1 MNILICLI
9 IVAVVVIGAYKY
21 YVSLDEQKDIF
32 EEDFVSEY
40 DLAYFVQ
47 KTKEYFIETQKR
59 NFEDANLSREE
70 LARKNKRQIDLR
82 NNLQKAKV
90 GDAEAKRYI
99 IGIIKDIIVDENE
112 ESGTNLNKIVNFDN
126 PEKLTGNQMWT
137 IVLYIYAKKYGPKGL
152 DEMFREWRVED
163 NWEPDSTGILRPV
176 FSLEL
181 LQKIYTSI
189 IEGKSKYLEEA
200 DYTLDF
206 NDKLE
211 IVARIIFSTI
221 SLGIIDDLYE
231 QQIDE
236 IDGGVS
242 GVPYGSLAK
251 RFENGDKR
259 ISYAHDS
266 IWVLYHGLN
275 IQLKCITFGS
285 QREFTRVCN
294 NIYKFN
300 PPGALSEKEGR
311 VLATMID
318 GSRIQVF
325 RQGFSS
331 SWNFFLRKFDTV
343 ESHNLADL
351 MEKDRNVYIP
361 VVLMYWAV
369 TGELN
374 SFITGEQGSGK
385 TTTLASVIRFTN
397 PTYNIRVQ
405 EMQFELNLRYTYPDR
420 NIVEIQAT
428 DNISLQDGID
438 ALKKTNGTV
447 TIEGEIAS
455 AIQAS
460 HIIQTAK
467 VGSLYT
473 MSTHHA
479 KTPEDLVGGISD
491 NLLQIG
497 LYKEKNDAVRAVA
510 GVANIDCHM
519 AKIKGKR
526 HMTRISE
533 IVPIETVP
541 YPSERDVID
550 TVGHFIDDNTD
561 DNGIFRDPTQIAI
574 MDDKFNAYR
583 MKTFQDAPEYFK
595 RMTDPELFSVR
606 QLMHWEA
613 DDASGVTGA
622 FVLDN
627 IFSKEKCEEM
637 IAKMPVDLG
646 LSFQEDMEMLQKIQ
660 KLGYDT
666 DFEGKTEWINKELAY

>member
-1 MNILICLI
+1 MNVLICLI
-9 IVAVVVIGAYKY
+9 IIAILVIGAYKY
-21 YVSLDEQKDIF
+21 YVSLDGQKDILD
-32 EEDFVSEY
+32 EDFIENY
-40 DLAYFVQ
+40 DLEFFIN

-70 LARKNKRQIDLR
+70 LARKNKRQLDLR
-82 NNLQKAKV
+82 NNLQNAKV
-90 GDAEAKRYI
+90 GDVEAKRYI
-99 IGIIKDIIVDENE
+99 IGIIKDIIVDENFE
-112 ESGTNLNKIVNFDN
+112 ASNNLDKIIPFNKV
-126 PEKLTGNQMWT
+126 ERLTGNQLWT

-152 DEMFREWRVED
+152 DMMFKEWRIED

-176 FSLEL
+176 FSLKL
-181 LQKIYTSI
+181 LNEIYASI
-189 IEGKSKYLEEA
+189 LAGKSKYLKEE

-211 IVARIIFSTI
+211 IIARTIFSTI
-221 SLGIIDDLYE
+221 ALGIVDDLYE

-251 RFENGDKR
+251 RFENGDQKV
-259 ISYAHDS
+259 SYAHDS

-285 QREFTRVCN
+285 QREFQRVCS

-300 PPGALSEKEGR
+300 PPGALSEKDGK

-343 ESHNLADL
+343 ESHNLAEL
-351 MEKDRNVYIP
+351 MSRDQNVYIP
-361 VVLMYWAV
+361 VVIMYWTV

-385 TTTLASVIRFTN
+385 TTTLASVIRYTN
-397 PTYNIRVQ
+397 PTYNLRVQ

-479 KTPEDLVGGISD
+479 KTPDDLVGGISD

-519 AKIKGKR
+519 AKIKGNR

-533 IVPIETVP
+533 IIPIETVP

-550 TVGHFIDDNTD
+550 TVGHYINDNTD
-561 DNGIFRDPTQIAI
+561 ESGIFRDPSQISI
-574 MDDKFNAYR
+574 MDDKYNAYR
-583 MKTFQDAPEYFK
+583 TKTVQDAPEFFK

-613 DDASGVTGA
+613 DDATGVTGK

-627 IFSKEKCEEM
+627 VFSDGKINEIVEKL
-637 IAKMPVDLG
+637 PVDLG
-646 LSFQEDMEMLQKIQ
+646 KDFLEDMNMLKKI
-660 KLGYDT
+660 KEVGYDT
-666 DFEGKTEWINKELAY
+666 DFEGKREWIDKVLSY